1 MDRGLM
7 VVICDSTFI
16 KKIAGSLILVF
27 CEGILDGLRINLS
40 IYQWLMVTV
49 SLIKW
54 EDSVY

>member
-49 SLIKW
+49 SLIK
-54 EDSVY
+54 